1 MAEYQQLCEGI
12 ETLDDLKY
20 EPRHVTEAR
29 RDATLEAIR
38 ALQAVEQFA
47 RAHAANPDRPFP
59 TPYSP
64 ECVEEAFS
72 EVELPLYAVLGSPV
86 GRASPD
92 AYSGLQRY

>member
-64 ECVEEAFS
+64 ECVEEEFC
-72 EVELPLYAVLGSPV
+72 ELRLYGVL
-86 GRASPD
+86 
-92 AYSGLQRY
+92 

>member
-47 RAHAANPDRPFP
+47 WAHAANPDRPFP

-64 ECVEEAFS
+64 ECVE
-72 EVELPLYAVLGSPV
+72 
-86 GRASPD
+86 
-92 AYSGLQRY
+92 